1 MGNAGQQCPPTR
13 RRPGEK
19 CCKNNIFHQFSP
31 IFSHISA
38 KFHVI
43 IRCREHPL
51 GNTEPY
57 TMPKFI
63 APTPAKVTKEML
75 KHSIDEVAKIRQRI
89 AALKRQE
96 EELTQM
102 LLSKLPDQKIPG
114 TMEGY
119 KFVVAMADYS
129 TMRLDQ
135 KKVAK
140 ALTEAQYKKCL
151 TKVPCTKLVFAK
163 I

>member
-1 MGNAGQQCPPTR
+1 
-13 RRPGEK
+13 
-19 CCKNNIFHQFSP
+19 
-31 IFSHISA
+31 
-38 KFHVI
+38 
-43 IRCREHPL
+43 
-51 GNTEPY
+51 
-57 TMPKFI
+57 MPKFI

-135 KKVAK
+135 KKVAT